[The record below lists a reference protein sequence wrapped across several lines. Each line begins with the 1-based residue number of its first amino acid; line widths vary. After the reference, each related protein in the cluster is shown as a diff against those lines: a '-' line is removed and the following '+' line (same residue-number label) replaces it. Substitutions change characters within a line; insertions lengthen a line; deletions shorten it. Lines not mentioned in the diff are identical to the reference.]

1 MSSYR
6 FRLEDIAYRDH
17 TVINNCSFELERGKT
32 VALIGP
38 SGCGKTTLLNA
49 IAGLKT
55 FTDLSTPQNL
65 RLGYIF
71 QESRLIPWLSIAD
84 NLKLVKP
91 DITQD
96 AVLDALDNVRLQEVA
111 NKYPIALSG
120 GMQKRVS
127 IARCFATEPELVLLD
142 EPFSSVDTPT
152 AEHLIR
158 LVSAHLQQSKSSAIL
173 VTHNL
178 KEALQLADTIYFLS
192 SKPTRIIKTFDVDP
206 SDKNADHHA
215 RLILEKYPNILSGRV
230 D

>member
-1 MSSYR
+1 
-6 FRLEDIAYRDH
+6 
-17 TVINNCSFELERGKT
+17 
-32 VALIGP
+32 
-38 SGCGKTTLLNA
+38 
-49 IAGLKT
+49 
-55 FTDLSTPQNL
+55 
-65 RLGYIF
+65 
-71 QESRLIPWLSIAD
+71 
-84 NLKLVKP
+84 
-91 DITQD
+91 
-96 AVLDALDNVRLQEVA
+96 
-111 NKYPIALSG
+111 
-120 GMQKRVS
+120 
-127 IARCFATEPELVLLD
+127 
-142 EPFSSVDTPT
+142 VDTPT